1 MQEGGFDAPPGD
13 PLELK
18 QVNLNSA
25 RRLANA
31 SNPTLTKVGGG
42 NQVPPLVPLQAA
54 VTNTPGHTIQTP
66 SAMQTPALKAA
77 AEANTLP
84 AVSPLVPAVKG
95 GALVLAPPKKKK
107 AAGIVLAPPV
117 TYKKHGTRSARASK
131 RIKVQLSNMKRRITT
146 AKLIHKDSK
155 EKSIAEIRKLLEEA
169 KLVKPASSGKTVP
182 EEMLRSIYRDYLILR
197 SKAL

>member
-66 SAMQTPALKAA
+66 SALLAHRHQQTAQMADA
-77 AEANTLP
+77 GTLG
-84 AVSPLVPAVKG
+84 SSTDRMRNEE
-95 GALVLAPPKKKK
+95 
-107 AAGIVLAPPV
+107 I
-117 TYKKHGTRSARASK
+117 
-131 RIKVQLSNMKRRITT
+131 
-146 AKLIHKDSK
+146 DSQAM
-155 EKSIAEIRKLLEEA
+155 EKSLRPAECLF
-169 KLVKPASSGKTVP
+169 
-182 EEMLRSIYRDYLILR
+182 RD
-197 SKAL
+197 